1 MLRNKKVKLVLQ
13 ILLVVLLLF
22 VPSIVESRYWMFILT
37 RMAIN
42 IIASLG
48 LSVLIGFTGQ
58 MSLGHAAFFG
68 IGAYASAIMTKNL
81 GISFW
86 LALPIVCVLNFMV
99 GLIIGRPALRLKG
112 LYLSLAT
119 LGFAELI
126 QLIMS
131 QWKNVTGGWNGF
143 GSIPPP
149 MIGSFSFGKEHQFF
163 YIALTL
169 TIVTVWVSFRIIHS
183 RTGRAMIAIRE
194 DELAAE
200 SSGVNTTKYK
210 VLAFAVSTL
219 FAGIGGSL
227 YAHSVKFISPDS
239 FTINESVIFLSI
251 VVIGGRIGSIPGTI
265 LAGIVLTLVP
275 ELLRAFS
282 LYQAMLYGLVI
293 IIIMNVLPDGIGR
306 VINETV
312 KRLKYRFEIIKSKS
326 TKSTGGE

>member
-1 MLRNKKVKLVLQ
+1 MQNKKHLKIGLQ
-13 ILLVVLLLF
+13 ILAIALF
-22 VPSIVESRYWMFILT
+22 FLIPMLEENRYRIFILT

-42 IIASLG
+42 ITAALG

-68 IGAYASAIMTKNL
+68 IGAYASAILTKNF
-81 GISFW
+81 GFSFW
-86 LALPIVCVLNFMV
+86 IALPVVCLLNFV
-99 GLIIGRPALRLKG
+99 IGLIIGRPALRLKG

-126 QLIMS
+126 QLVMS

-143 GSIPPP
+143 GNIPAPT
-149 MIGSFSFGKEHQFF
+149 IGPLSFAKEHQFY
-163 YIALTL
+163 YIA
-169 TIVTVWVSFRIIHS
+169 IVMALITVFATYRIINS

-210 VLAFAVSTL
+210 VLAFAISTL
-219 FAGIGGSL
+219 FAGLGGSL

-239 FTINESVIFLSI
+239 FTINESVVFLSI

-265 LAGIVLTLVP
+265 IAGIVLTLVP
-275 ELLRAFS
+275 ELLRTFS

-293 IIIMNVLPDGIGR
+293 IIIMNLLPDGIGGI
-306 VINETV
+306 INEV
-312 KRLKYRFEIIKSKS
+312 SKRLRLRHKSKP
-326 TKSTGGE
+326 KNDGQIGGE